1 VADDH
6 GRFWY
11 LCIACLIYIVAGVY
25 MDNMK
30 LIMEGWR
37 AYQSDDFEYL
47 CESYRRRTITEARL
61 FELWEANI
69 DRECHALINEGPVAD
84 ALELGYE
91 KGKQLVGKAKETY
104 DRAMQK
110 ISDLYIR
117 MLNQVWSL
125 LQTIKKGLGKIA
137 GALKGIHQKVSKF
150 CDKQPLICSIVKFL
164 LIMIAV
170 AAVMALFSSE
180 AQAAVDTSGM
190 GGGDGAVLSDDGL
203 SAIKAFLQIGAEDA
217 SPEAQQMSVDALRWV
232 ESAHSSDQL
241 VDLANSTADGAELVR
256 RSYSAIKEMSADA
269 GPGFIQGLVNVGED
283 VVVKSNSYV
292 ETINNQGNV
301 TITSIEWSSL
311 TTR

>member
-1 VADDH
+1 
-6 GRFWY
+6 
-11 LCIACLIYIVAGVY
+11 

-37 AYQSDDFEYL
+37 AYQSDDFDFL
-47 CESYRRRTITEARL
+47 CESYRRRIITEERL
-61 FELWEANI
+61 IQLWERNI
-69 DRECHALINEGPVAD
+69 DQEYHELINEGPVAD
-84 ALELGYE
+84 AIAIGYE

-104 DRAMQK
+104 DRAMKK

-150 CDKQPLICSIVKFL
+150 CDKQPLICSIVKL
-164 LIMIAV
+164 LLMMIAV

-190 GGGDGAVLSDDGL
+190 GGGDGAVLSDEGL
-203 SAIKAFLQIGAEDA
+203 NAIKGFLQIGTEDA
-217 SPEAQQMSVDALRWV
+217 SPEVQQRAVDALRWV
-232 ESAHSSDQL
+232 ESAHSSEQL
-241 VDLANSTADGAELVR
+241 VDLANSTEDGAELVR
-256 RSYSAIKEMSADA
+256 RSYSAIKDMASTEA
-269 GPGFIQGLVNVGED
+269 GFVQSLANIGED
-283 VVVKSNSYV
+283 VVVRSNSYV

-311 TTR
+311 ATR